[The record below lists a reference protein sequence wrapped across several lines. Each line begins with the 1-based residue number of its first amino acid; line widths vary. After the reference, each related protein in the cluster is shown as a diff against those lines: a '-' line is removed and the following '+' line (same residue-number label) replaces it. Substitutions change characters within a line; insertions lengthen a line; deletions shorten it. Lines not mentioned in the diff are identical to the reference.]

1 MKKKSSGINSEEQ
14 ALDYITKMFQN
25 MQEKRNDISGA
36 QILRSIP
43 KKHRSLKAIK
53 YVIPRFSNV
62 KDIIELIPFDLLKK
76 EEINEILTLIVLR
89 DPSVLK
95 PVDIFGQISRVK
107 IEKEMITTPVS
118 VAMELRMRLRRVI
131 INYNYGY
138 GNPNMKRQLRI
149 NNSSESFS
157 EITDIAEAYMIKN
170 NLYEAFNVTNSLEQR
185 AEYMQ
190 ELCDKIIE
198 VSKMVE
204 SEKTISSSNTKTKYE
219 CKYSSKNVKYNSK
232 GQKLAILI
240 TGVPNTGKTTL
251 ARKLHTIIPEA
262 KCFDSDYLIEHHK
275 IFPSDIIT
283 PKDNVVIYSDPS
295 LLSDDNIDVKNI
307 KSAMGNPNI
316 LTIYIKPS
324 DIKRMSRNTKSIF
337 QPDIDKL
344 QAEVNSYNIYE
355 SIADLT
361 VINDYTDESLNIAC
375 DKIIDY
381 IIKKYKGLILKTKFD
396 RRKTLKEFAIEINP
410 DRINEGAERTIS
422 RGLLMKLREQ
432 SRE

>member
-43 KKHRSLKAIK
+43 KKHRSLKVIK

-76 EEINEILTLIVLR
+76 EEINEILTLIVLI
-89 DPSVLK
+89 DPSVLES
-95 PVDIFGQISRVK
+95 SRVK

-138 GNPNMKRQLRI
+138 GNLNMKRQLRI
-149 NNSSESFS
+149 NNSPESFS
-157 EITDIAEAYMIKN
+157 KITDIAEAYMIEN
-170 NLYEAFNVTNSLEQR
+170 NLDEAFNVANSPEQR

-190 ELCDKIIE
+190 KLCDKIIE
-198 VSKMVE
+198 VSKMLE

-262 KCFDSDYLIEHHK
+262 KCFDSDYLIEHLK

-283 PKDNVVIYSDPS
+283 PKDNVVIYSDPY
-295 LLSDDNIDVKNI
+295 LLNDNSIDVKNI

-324 DIKRMSRNTKSIF
+324 DIKLMSRNTKSIF

-396 RRKTLKEFAIEINP
+396 RRKTLKEFAIEINSN
-410 DRINEGAERTIS
+410 RINEGAKRTIS
-422 RGLLMKLREQ
+422 RRLLMKLNEK